1 MKKLS
6 LRQQII
12 MGLIMGGVAF
22 VTSASLAFFQAAA
35 GVPAD
40 KTTNTWFIGLSFGVV
55 VSVIY
60 MALAG
65 NRRVPIA
72 DAATREAALR
82 PLSDG
87 TGRLIVYRHGFI
99 GKAAGVDVS
108 VDGAVRTQLKS
119 PRFAALSL
127 TPGRHVIETEVQNR
141 RSDPMEI
148 AIGANETVVV
158 QVIVTFGKTKLVQ
171 QQDFDGMRASL
182 SKTPMVQA

>member
-1 MKKLS
+1 MKKLP
-6 LRQQII
+6 LRQQVI

-40 KTTNTWFIGLSFGVV
+40 KTTGTWLIGLSLGVV
-55 VSVIY
+55 ASAIY

-82 PLSDG
+82 PLADG
-87 TGRLIVYRHGFI
+87 SARLIVYRQGFI

-108 VDGAVRTQLKS
+108 VDGVVRTQLKS
-119 PRFAALSL
+119 PRSAALTL

-148 AIGANETVVV
+148 AIGPNDTVVV
-158 QVIVTFGKTKLVQ
+158 QVVVTFGKTKLVQ
-171 QQDFDGMRASL
+171 HPSFEELRPQL
-182 SKTPMVQA
+182 STIPMVQA